1 MVLLDTNVISE
12 LMKTRPEPKVLHWLD
27 QQFDADLYMS
37 VVSKAEIELGIA
49 QLPEGKRKQNLAA
62 AAFEVLDAFEGRC
75 LDYAC
80 AASAH
85 YVQIAAASKAV
96 GRPMSIEDM
105 LIAAIAQ
112 ANRCVLVTRNV
123 SDFAFLPG
131 LEVVNPWDC

>member
-1 MVLLDTNVISE
+1 MILLDTNVISE
-12 LMKTRPEPKVLHWLD
+12 LMKSRPEPKVLHWLD
-27 QQFDADLYMS
+27 QKFDTDLNIS

-49 QLPEGKRKQNLAA
+49 QLPEGKRKQSLAA
-62 AAFEVLDAFEGRC
+62 AAFAVLDAFEGRC
-75 LDYAC
+75 LEYAC
-80 AASAH
+80 AMSTN
-85 YVQIAAASKAV
+85 YVQIAAASKAL

-131 LEVVNPWDC
+131 LDVVNPWGS